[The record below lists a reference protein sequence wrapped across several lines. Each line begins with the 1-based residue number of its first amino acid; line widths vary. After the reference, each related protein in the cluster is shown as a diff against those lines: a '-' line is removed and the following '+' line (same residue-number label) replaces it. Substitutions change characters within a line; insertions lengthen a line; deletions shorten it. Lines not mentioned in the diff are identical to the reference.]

1 MAEARTQE
9 FVLAEYSAIRSA
21 LEEAV
26 RETRLLERFAL
37 IALGTIW
44 QSSSGCRS
52 TSVTSRPARAS
63 GTRSSTGC
71 SPTSP
76 VTGVARSLVSNEVII
91 ALIANTTTQTGL
103 KICAELDTGHY
114 PTGLSVTDA
123 ELAALNLKRA
133 DFHGEC
139 NYTLLPLRRTK

>member
-1 MAEARTQE
+1 
-9 FVLAEYSAIRSA
+9 
-21 LEEAV
+21 
-26 RETRLLERFAL
+26 
-37 IALGTIW
+37 
-44 QSSSGCRS
+44 
-52 TSVTSRPARAS
+52 
-63 GTRSSTGC
+63 
-71 SPTSP
+71 
-76 VTGVARSLVSNEVII
+76 VARSLVSNEVII